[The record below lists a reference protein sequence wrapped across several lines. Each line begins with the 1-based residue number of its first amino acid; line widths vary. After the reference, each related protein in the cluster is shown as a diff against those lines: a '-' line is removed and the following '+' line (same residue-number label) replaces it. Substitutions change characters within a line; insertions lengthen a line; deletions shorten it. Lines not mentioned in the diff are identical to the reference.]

1 MNIKTFVNVISK
13 LPPKIAVLSKGPTG
27 IGKSAIIHQIG
38 ENLGLEVIDRRLSY
52 MTEGDL
58 IGLPE
63 LVDGVTRFAPIDWF
77 IRACNEPLI
86 IFFDELNR
94 ATVEVQQCA
103 FQIVLDR
110 ELNGHKLHPETRIYA
125 AINEGNDY
133 QVTEMD
139 PALLRRFY
147 SADLEP
153 TPEDWIEWAKTKG
166 EISNIIVEYI
176 NKYPAHLRHEGE
188 MIPGKVYPNPAS
200 WARLDYSIKYAG
212 IELEN
217 SLGEEFDSLISSIA
231 LGFIGSET
239 TMSLVSYLKSYK
251 KLFSPKDIMDR
262 YNEIKESVD
271 KISNDKKND
280 ILMQT
285 LRYLTKEELT
295 LRQAENIFLFSAADS
310 DEMCASFYYQLL
322 DLDVSN
328 HVARSNVQKLTK
340 FFKGRVISVYQKSL
354 KK

>member
-13 LPPKIAVLSKGPTG
+13 LPPEIAVLSKGPTG

-38 ENLGLEVIDRRLSY
+38 EKLGLEVIDRRLSY

-63 LVDGVTRFAPIDWF
+63 LIDGVTRFAPIDWF
-77 IRACNEPLI
+77 IRACNEPII

-153 TPEDWIEWAKTKG
+153 TSEDWLEWAKTSG
-166 EISNIIVEYI
+166 GISDIVISYI
-176 NKYPAHLRHEGE
+176 DKYPAHLRHEGE

-200 WARLDYSIKYAG
+200 WARLDHSIKYAG
-212 IELEN
+212 IDLEET
-217 SLGEEFDSLISSIA
+217 LGSNYDPLISSIA

-239 TMSLVSYLKSYK
+239 TMSFISYLKNYK
-251 KLFSPKDIMDR
+251 KLFSPKDIMNN
-262 YNEIKESVD
+262 YSKIKDEVD
-271 KISNDKKND
+271 KITNDKKND

-285 LRYLTKEELT
+285 VRYLTKEELT
-295 LRQAENIFLFSAADS
+295 LKQAENIFLFASGDS
-310 DEMCASFYYQLL
+310 DEMCTSFYYQLL
-322 DLDVSN
+322 DLDVSSYI
-328 HVARSNVQKLTK
+328 VRTNVQKLTK
-340 FFKGRVISVYQKSL
+340 FFKGRVIDVYQKSL
-354 KK
+354 KS